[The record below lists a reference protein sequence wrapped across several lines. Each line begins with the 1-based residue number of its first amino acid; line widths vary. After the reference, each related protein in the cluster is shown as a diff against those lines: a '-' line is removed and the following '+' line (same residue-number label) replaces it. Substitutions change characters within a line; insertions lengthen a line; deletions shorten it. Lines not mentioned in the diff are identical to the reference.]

1 MSLPRRSYDPRR
13 VCLIP
18 LPQLPAFL
26 QTSKRQLGIYL
37 SGALFALGWW
47 FFLDATIISSMRRHP
62 PKDPTLPYEPPAT
75 YITFADWVPALCGTL
90 GMIVVNLIDKQHLT
104 DVGAAFSFGGGGGG
118 GFAGDSVQ
126 WRARLFLFIGFALM
140 AGGLAGSITVLTV
153 KYLVPYLPEGYEYYG
168 VANVIQNA
176 CIMSSTV
183 LLWLSQNTESE
194 YEYNLTL

>member
-1 MSLPRRSYDPRR
+1 M
-13 VCLIP
+13 
-18 LPQLPAFL
+18 

-47 FFLDATIISSMRRHP
+47 FFLDASIISSMRRRV
-62 PKDPTLPYEPPAT
+62 PKDPSVPYEPPAT
-75 YITFADWVPALCGTL
+75 YITFADWVPGLCGTL

-118 GFAGDSVQ
+118 GFSGDSVQ

-176 CIMSSTV
+176 SIMFSTV

>member
-18 LPQLPAFL
+18 LPQIPAFL
-26 QTSKRQLGIYL
+26 HTSKRQLGIYL

-47 FFLDATIISSMRRHP
+47 FFLDATIISSMRRRP
-62 PKDPTLPYEPPAT
+62 PQDPTVPYEPPAT
-75 YITFADWVPALCGTL
+75 YITFADWVPGLCGTL

-104 DVGAAFSFGGGGGG
+104 DVGAAFSFGGGGG

>member
-13 VCLIP
+13 VCRIP

-47 FFLDATIISSMRRHP
+47 FFLDATIISNIRRKP
-62 PKDPTLPYEPPAT
+62 PLDPTIPFEPPAT
-75 YITFADWVPALCGTL
+75 YITFADWLPGLCGTL
-90 GMIVVNLIDKQHLT
+90 GVIVVNLIDKQHLT
-104 DVGAAFSFGGGGGG
+104 HVGDAFSFGAS
-118 GFAGDSVQ
+118 AGVFSGDTVQ

-153 KYLVPYLPEGYEYYG
+153 KYLVPVLPQGYEYYG
-168 VANVIQNA
+168 VANVVQNA
-176 CIMSSTV
+176 AIMSSTV
-183 LLWLSQNTESE
+183 LLWLSQNTKSE